1 MNDDR
6 DLGGGEAMLLSIGQA
21 GGRDLLTEAV
31 DLGLDGA
38 LDPGLLRDLPVIGWF
53 VKGADV
59 AAAIRD
65 RLFAKKLLGFVA
77 GTNSASAGATK
88 KFVDDLSEPK
98 ERRRAGEMLLGLIE
112 RHERVEKSFVL
123 GRLLASRINGLVDGA
138 RFMELASA
146 LDRAT
151 IEELRRLKRLHY
163 EERVDDVDA
172 IWNLAHT
179 GLVTVGFN
187 DLAGFVAMG
196 HHVNPLGEDMV
207 RLGLADLDVGPDATK
222 DFP

>member
-31 DLGLDGA
+31 DIGLDGA

-65 RLFAKKLLGFVA
+65 RFFAKKVLGFVA

-88 KFVDDLSEPK
+88 EFVDDLSEPK
-98 ERRRAGEMLLGLIE
+98 ERRRAGETPTPPIPDRGSHRWRWFHGAGI
-112 RHERVEKSFVL
+112 
-123 GRLLASRINGLVDGA
+123 GA
-138 RFMELASA
+138 RPS
-146 LDRAT
+146 
-151 IEELRRLKRLHY
+151 
-163 EERVDDVDA
+163 
-172 IWNLAHT
+172 
-179 GLVTVGFN
+179 N
-187 DLAGFVAMG
+187 D
-196 HHVNPLGEDMV
+196 
-207 RLGLADLDVGPDATK
+207 
-222 DFP
+222 

>member
-1 MNDDR
+1 
-6 DLGGGEAMLLSIGQA
+6 
-21 GGRDLLTEAV
+21 
-31 DLGLDGA
+31 
-38 LDPGLLRDLPVIGWF
+38 
-53 VKGADV
+53 
-59 AAAIRD
+59 
-65 RLFAKKLLGFVA
+65 
-77 GTNSASAGATK
+77 
-88 KFVDDLSEPK
+88 
-98 ERRRAGEMLLGLIE
+98 
-112 RHERVEKSFVL
+112 
-123 GRLLASRINGLVDGA
+123 
-138 RFMELASA
+138 MELASA

-151 IEELRRLKRLHY
+151 IEELRRVKRLHY